1 MCGLSFEAS
10 DGDFVNVMGQSGC
23 GKTTLLKCLAG
34 VEPLTSGE
42 LYCDDEVLNNVAVQQ
57 RNVALVSQEFSLFPN
72 MTVFENVLFA
82 LKKQRGTYDEKCAVV
97 WEILRKTGLE
107 DIQNAFPKELSYG
120 QRQKTAIARALVR
133 RPKIMLFDEPLSNL
147 DAESKAVYKSLI
159 LQTRQAYPDSIF
171 LYVTHN
177 AADAMALG
185 NKTLVMSGGRALQFG
200 NTEDVF
206 LSPRTLEVAQICLE
220 NCNARQGVVCDG
232 FVRTDEVEVP
242 LSAYIQAT
250 LCADLGQEVTIV
262 GSGNRVALFDEG
274 GNAACGQIYEV
285 RIPCNVGK
293 NAVTIDGKAFALGEL
308 ADGLV
313 QTGDGFAVCMA
324 DKITGSFGVDAERT
338 TDKLTFVAS
347 VIYADEKRVV
357 CKCFDRKIT
366 IRIENFDDF
375 SHKKAAVGAMVLLSV
390 NIADVQ
396 FFTAEGNV
404 AVADYRVY
412 PNVAETRV
420 LDAAKGVVAVG
431 GTKLTLPF
439 ALPRV
444 KTAQLVFEPDCFAIT
459 SDKKQ
464 LAVRRVLNVQY
475 GATKTVVFAEVHG
488 FDRYVTAVLDNP
500 FAVTKRLF
508 LAVDSTKIKIN
519 EMHSI
524 K

>member
-1 MCGLSFEAS
+1 
-10 DGDFVNVMGQSGC
+10 
-23 GKTTLLKCLAG
+23 
-34 VEPLTSGE
+34 
-42 LYCDDEVLNNVAVQQ
+42 
-57 RNVALVSQEFSLFPN
+57 
-72 MTVFENVLFA
+72 
-82 LKKQRGTYDEKCAVV
+82 
-97 WEILRKTGLE
+97 
-107 DIQNAFPKELSYG
+107 
-120 QRQKTAIARALVR
+120 
-133 RPKIMLFDEPLSNL
+133 
-147 DAESKAVYKSLI
+147 
-159 LQTRQAYPDSIF
+159 
-171 LYVTHN
+171 
-177 AADAMALG
+177 
-185 NKTLVMSGGRALQFG
+185 
-200 NTEDVF
+200 
-206 LSPRTLEVAQICLE
+206 
-220 NCNARQGVVCDG
+220 
-232 FVRTDEVEVP
+232 
-242 LSAYIQAT
+242 
-250 LCADLGQEVTIV
+250 
-262 GSGNRVALFDEG
+262 
-274 GNAACGQIYEV
+274 
-285 RIPCNVGK
+285 
-293 NAVTIDGKAFALGEL
+293 
-308 ADGLV
+308 
-313 QTGDGFAVCMA
+313 MA

-420 LDAAKGVVAVG
+420 LDAVKGVVAVG
-431 GTKLTLPF
+431 GAKLTLPF

-444 KTAQLVFEPDCFAIT
+444 KTAQLVFESDCFAIT

-519 EMHSI
+519 EKHSI

>member
-1 MCGLSFEAS
+1 M
-10 DGDFVNVMGQSGC
+10 
-23 GKTTLLKCLAG
+23 
-34 VEPLTSGE
+34 
-42 LYCDDEVLNNVAVQQ
+42 
-57 RNVALVSQEFSLFPN
+57 
-72 MTVFENVLFA
+72 
-82 LKKQRGTYDEKCAVV
+82 
-97 WEILRKTGLE
+97 
-107 DIQNAFPKELSYG
+107 
-120 QRQKTAIARALVR
+120 
-133 RPKIMLFDEPLSNL
+133 
-147 DAESKAVYKSLI
+147 
-159 LQTRQAYPDSIF
+159 
-171 LYVTHN
+171 
-177 AADAMALG
+177 
-185 NKTLVMSGGRALQFG
+185 
-200 NTEDVF
+200 
-206 LSPRTLEVAQICLE
+206 
-220 NCNARQGVVCDG
+220 
-232 FVRTDEVEVP
+232 
-242 LSAYIQAT
+242 
-250 LCADLGQEVTIV
+250 
-262 GSGNRVALFDEG
+262 
-274 GNAACGQIYEV
+274 
-285 RIPCNVGK
+285 
-293 NAVTIDGKAFALGEL
+293 
-308 ADGLV
+308 
-313 QTGDGFAVCMA
+313 
-324 DKITGSFGVDAERT
+324 
-338 TDKLTFVAS
+338 
-347 VIYADEKRVV
+347 IYADEKRVV

-431 GTKLTLPF
+431 GAKLTLSF

-488 FDRYVTAVLDNP
+488 FDRYVTAVLASP

-519 EMHSI
+519 EKHSI